1 LPDQDLHKNRIE
13 DAGDDHSAE
22 MNQPL
27 IRRYALFVG
36 LLVLFAAAWFA
47 ILLTSQTHVHS
58 DEAIIGLM
66 GKHILEGRY
75 FPFYMYGQAYNAGGA
90 WEAYLAAIAFA
101 FFGVGVIPLKSCIVL
116 LSLLCLFLFYRMCLA
131 LYDQRTALFAT
142 VVFALTPS
150 LLKWHFQVRGYSW
163 YFLSIPLLT
172 ILWVPI
178 QSTPNR
184 RWPLFLLFGVISGL
198 SIWSLELGLAFNLAL
213 WVLTLMRRSLSLKN
227 ALVAFVGFIAGYS
240 PAIVFNLTHHFAN
253 WNSVLE
259 KTGGGGIRTLYRPG
273 ALSQIFATEMPK
285 FFGADTVLWYYSER
299 PAAGFVFYMIALL
312 AVGVAAWPFLR
323 SPSKIVEA
331 IRGGFARGD
340 QERDLL
346 LLFLISACF
355 VPYVTAPV
363 RVPGYFLGGS
373 FFFAALTGRLLARCF
388 VSSSTLLR
396 FGAVGVFATTL
407 ITGAAVMLD
416 TARHNQIETLTLC
429 DQGEDYCLTRIPG
442 ADLEGVEHRLSQSG
456 VTGVWATVSFVY
468 PLLFECN
475 EAFAVSD
482 TFFGYQHRVYP
493 EAIPW
498 REPDPTGRP
507 AIVLESDSPFRASVE
522 KRFQLAGVVPVISEY
537 GKLSVI
543 EGNSR

>member
-1 LPDQDLHKNRIE
+1 
-13 DAGDDHSAE
+13 
-22 MNQPL
+22 M
-27 IRRYALFVG
+27 IRRYPLFVG
-36 LLVLFAAAWFA
+36 VFLVIAVVWFA

-75 FPFYMYGQAYNAGGA
+75 FPFYMYGQDYNAGAA

-101 FFGVGVIPLKSCIVL
+101 FFGVGVIALKSCIVL
-116 LSLLCLFLFYRMCLA
+116 LSLLCLFLFYRMCVA
-131 LYDQRTALFAT
+131 LYGQRTALLAA

-172 ILWVPI
+172 IVWVSI

-198 SIWSLELGLAFNLAL
+198 SIWSLELGIAFNVAL
-213 WVLTLMRRSLSLKN
+213 WVLILMRRSLSLKN
-227 ALVAFVGFIAGYS
+227 ALFALAGFIAGYS

-259 KTGGGGIRTLYRPG
+259 KTGGGGVTTLRPG
-273 ALSQIFATEMPK
+273 TLLQIFVTEMPK
-285 FFGADTVLWYYSER
+285 FFGADTVLWYYSEK
-299 PAAGFVFYMIALL
+299 PAAGFVFYIIALL

-323 SPSKIVEA
+323 SPSKMVEA
-331 IRGGFARGD
+331 IRGGFAHGD

-346 LLFLISACF
+346 LLLLILACF
-355 VPYVTAPV
+355 VPYLTAPF

-373 FFFAALTGRLLARCF
+373 FFFAALTGRLLARGF
-388 VSSSTLLR
+388 ASSGRLIR
-396 FGAVGVFATTL
+396 FGATGIFATTL

-416 TARHNQIETLTLC
+416 TARHNRTETLTLC
-429 DQGEDYCLTRIPG
+429 DQGETYCLTRVPG
-442 ADLEGVEHRLSQSG
+442 ADLGGVERRLRDSG
-456 VTGVWATVSFVY
+456 VTGVWTTVSFVY
-468 PLLFECN
+468 PLLFESH

-482 TFFGYQHRVYP
+482 TYFGYQHRVYP
-493 EAIPW
+493 ETIPW
-498 REPDPTGRP
+498 REPDPAGRT

-522 KRFQLAGVVPVISEY
+522 RRFQLAGVVPLISEY